1 MLTRTEYTFGECFG
15 PIDSVIARAK
25 AINCHRP
32 AICDFGTWGHVPFYK
47 AAMKAELDPI
57 MGAELPIGDEERS
70 VKVLAKN
77 QEGLRELYRLSAGAS
92 YETEFSNNLIVFPFT
107 ADPEKI
113 KAADF
118 VLDLHP
124 LNKVINE
131 RNIVLAQRRKLP
143 LFFISD
149 VRYPA
154 PTDRRYAELLGV
166 RLGSHSQHWF
176 SEDEVISTYS
186 DSVRWMD
193 ISERIESVTL
203 PVAKNMVVE
212 GDLEA
217 EARKGISWRFPN
229 GWSDEYEAR
238 LQRELGVIR
247 EKQFESYF
255 LMVYDLIR
263 WARERMLVGPGRGS
277 SSGSIIC
284 YLLGITELDPIEH
297 GLLFE
302 RFVDVTRIDLPDID
316 MDFPGDRRDELFVY
330 LKQKYG
336 SESIARLGNVNR
348 MKPRSIL
355 AQVGKRMKIPVWE
368 TTEIR
373 DNMIER
379 SSGDSRAAFCLNDT
393 LETLKAGR
401 DLLENHPGFKDA
413 GALEGHASHAG
424 VHAAGVIICD
434 TPVADYCSVT
444 GEGIGQIDKYQAE
457 SINLMKLDV
466 LGLKTLDIVQETL
479 DEVGKK
485 IEDIDVNAKE
495 IYELLNSQKI
505 TGVFQLEGDAARQ
518 LLRQFEVRDFNDI
531 VALTSLA
538 RPGPLQS
545 GGAMKFL
552 DIRNNK
558 DTPFYYHELHKK
570 WTEQTE
576 GIVVYQ
582 EQILFLG
589 RDIGLLGW
597 PELTALRRAMSKS
610 LGKEYFD
617 QFRDKFLLGAESQN
631 IDRQAASE
639 IWNSMMHA
647 GSYAFVK
654 AHAAAYSVIS
664 AWTAWL
670 KYHYPLQFSA
680 ASLRHTSDDE
690 AVLKLL
696 REITSEGYK
705 YVAFNKDFSEA
716 SWAAKGDAIYG
727 GLMAVHGVGPKMAQK
742 ILDAR
747 AGGKPLTPSIIAK
760 LENPKLKWPDPYP
773 FTARFGDWYKNPRS
787 HGLKDG
793 WQLTKCNDLE
803 ADGKEHVVLGIMTE
817 KNIRDAMETGNVI
830 KRGGISTDYDLEF
843 RYWLNI
849 TLKDDTG
856 LMIATVSRKDYP
868 KLGKEILETVPVG
881 AAVLVRGKMG
891 TNGIRKLYIQ
901 KWKVVNDE
909 S

>member
-1 MLTRTEYTFGECFG
+1 MITRSEFTFGNCFG
-15 PIDSVIARAK
+15 PISRVVARASELGCKK
-25 AINCHRP
+25 A
-32 AICDFGTWGHVPFYK
+32 ALCDIGTWGHVPFFKVAEK
-47 AAMKAELDPI
+47 AGIQPI
-57 MGAELPIGDEERS
+57 LGAELSVGDEERS
-70 VKVLAKN
+70 IKVLAKN
-77 QEGLRELYRLSAGAS
+77 QEGLRELYRHSAGIT
-92 YETEFSNNLIVFPFT
+92 YETEFSDNLLVFPFT
-107 ADPEKI
+107 AEASKVQ
-113 KAADF
+113 AADMM
-118 VLDLHP
+118 LDLHP
-124 LNKVINE
+124 LNPLLNE
-131 RNIVLAQRRKLP
+131 RNFELAKKTGLP
-143 LFFISD
+143 LFFVSD

-154 PTDRRYAELLGV
+154 PTDRKYAELLGV
-166 RLGSHSQHWF
+166 RLGAHSQHWW
-176 SEDEVISTYS
+176 SAAEAAHHYPTISWEEVA
-186 DSVRWMD
+186 
-193 ISERIESVTL
+193 ERFEKIAL

-229 GWSDEYEAR
+229 GFSDEYEAR

-316 MDFPGDRRDELFVY
+316 MDFPGDRRDELFDY
-330 LKQKYG
+330 LKGKYG
-336 SESIARLGNVNR
+336 AESIARLGNVNKL
-348 MKPRSIL
+348 KPKSIL
-355 AQVGKRMKIPVWE
+355 AGVGKRMKIPVWE

-379 SSGDSRAAFCLNDT
+379 SSGDSRAAFCLEDT
-393 LETLKAGR
+393 LGTLKAGR
-401 DLLENHPGFKDA
+401 DLLEKHPGFRNS

-424 VHAAGVIICD
+424 VHAAGVIICN

-444 GEGIGQIDKYQAE
+444 AEGISQIDKYQAE
-457 SINLMKLDV
+457 SLNLMKLDA

-479 DEVGKK
+479 DRVGKK
-485 IEDIDVNAKE
+485 ITDIDVHAPE
-495 IYELLNSQKI
+495 IYTLLNSQKI

-518 LLRQFEVRDFNDI
+518 LLRQFEVKNFNDI

-545 GGAMKFL
+545 GGAKKFL
-552 DIRNNK
+552 DVRRGN
-558 DTPFYYHELHKK
+558 DTPTYYHDIHKK

-576 GIVVYQ
+576 SVVVYQ

-589 RDIGLLGW
+589 RDMGLLGW

-617 QFRDKFLLGAESQN
+617 QFRDKFLLGAEQQG
-631 IDRQAASE
+631 IAREAALE
-639 IWNSMMHA
+639 VWNSMMHA

-670 KYHYPLQFSA
+670 KHHYPLEFSA

-696 REITSEGYK
+696 REITGEGFK
-705 YVAFNKDFSEA
+705 YVAFDKDRSEA

-727 GLMAVHGVGPKMAQK
+727 GLTAVHGIGPKMAQK
-742 ILDAR
+742 VLDSR
-747 AGGKPLTPSIIAK
+747 VSGKPLTPSITAR

-773 FTARFGDWYKNPRS
+773 FTARFGDWYENPRK
-787 HGLKDG
+787 HGLKEG
-793 WQLTKCNDLE
+793 SALTKCNELE
-803 ADGKEHVVLGIMTE
+803 ADSSERVVLAVLTE
-817 KNIRDAMETGNVI
+817 KNLRDALETGNVM
-830 KRGGISTDYDLEF
+830 KRGGVITDYDRQF

-849 TLKDDTG
+849 TVRDDTG
-856 LMIATVSRKDYP
+856 LAILTVRRKDYERM
-868 KLGKEILETVPVG
+868 GKEILESVPIG
-881 AAVLVRGKMG
+881 AVLLVRGRMG
-891 TNGIRKLYIQ
+891 GNGIRMLQIE
-901 KWKVVNDE
+901 KWKVVENA
-909 S
+909 

>member
-1 MLTRTEYTFGECFG
+1 MITRTEFTFGNCFG
-15 PIDSVIARAK
+15 PIGRVVARASELGYTK
-25 AINCHRP
+25 A
-32 AICDFGTWGHVPFYK
+32 AICDVGTWGHVPFFK
-47 AAMKAELDPI
+47 AAEKAGIQPI
-57 MGAELPIGDEERS
+57 LGAELLVGDEERS
-70 VKVLAKN
+70 IKVLAKN
-77 QEGLRELYRLSAGAS
+77 QEGLRELYRHSAGIT
-92 YETEFSNNLIVFPFT
+92 YDTEFSDNLLVFPFT
-107 ADPEKI
+107 AEI
-113 KAADF
+113 ERVKAQDM
-118 VLDLHP
+118 VVDLHP
-124 LNKVINE
+124 LNPLKNKINIE
-131 RNIVLAQRRKLP
+131 VARAKSLP
-143 LFFISD
+143 LFFVSD

-154 PTDRRYAELLGV
+154 PTDRKYAELLGV
-166 RLGSHSQHWF
+166 RLGAHSQHWW
-176 SEDEVISTYS
+176 SQCEIDEIHPV
-186 DSVRWMD
+186 SVSWEE
-193 ISERIESVTL
+193 IAERFEPVTL

-217 EARKGISWRFPN
+217 EARKGISWRFPK
-229 GWSDEYEAR
+229 GFGEEYEAR

-255 LMVYDLIR
+255 LMVYDLMR

-316 MDFPGDRRDELFVY
+316 MDFPGDRRDELFTY
-330 LKQKYG
+330 LKETYG
-336 SESIARLGNVNR
+336 ETNIARLGNVNKL
-348 MKPRSIL
+348 KPKSIL
-355 AQVGKRMKIPVWE
+355 ANVGKRMKIPVWE
-368 TTEIR
+368 TAEIR

-379 SSGDSRAAFCLNDT
+379 SSGDSRAAFCLEDT
-393 LETLKAGR
+393 MGALKAGR
-401 DLLENHPGFKDA
+401 ELLEKHPGFRNA

-424 VHAAGVIICD
+424 VHAAGVIICN

-444 GEGIGQIDKYQAE
+444 AEGIGQIDKYQAE
-457 SINLMKLDV
+457 SLNLMKLDA

-485 IEDIDVNAKE
+485 ITDIDVHDPK
-495 IYELLNSQKI
+495 IYDLLNSQKI

-518 LLRQFEVRDFNDI
+518 LLRQFQVKNFNDI

-545 GGAMKFL
+545 GGAKKFL
-552 DIRNNK
+552 DVRRGL
-558 DTPFYYHELHKK
+558 DVPLYHHDIHKK

-576 GIVVYQ
+576 GVVIYQ

-617 QFRDKFLLGAESQN
+617 QFRDKFLDGAEQQN
-631 IDRQAASE
+631 INKESALE
-639 IWNSMMHA
+639 VWNSMMHA

-670 KYHYPLQFSA
+670 KYYHPLQFSA
-680 ASLRHTSDDE
+680 ASLRHTSDDD

-696 REITSEGYK
+696 REITAEGFK
-705 YVAFNKDFSEA
+705 YVAFDKDRSEA

-727 GLMAVHGVGPKMAQK
+727 GLTAVHGIGPKMAQK
-742 ILDAR
+742 VLDSR
-747 AGGKPLTPSIIAK
+747 VTKKDLPPSITAK
-760 LENPKLKWPDPYP
+760 LENPRLKWPDPYP
-773 FTARFGDWYKNPRS
+773 FTARFGEWYANPRKY
-787 HGLKDG
+787 GLKEG
-793 WQLTKCNDLE
+793 WEFTKCNDLE
-803 ADGKEHVVLGIMTE
+803 ADGSERVLIGVLTE
-817 KNIRDAMETGNVI
+817 KNLRDALETGNVM
-830 KRGGISTDYDLEF
+830 KRGGVITDYDRQF
-843 RYWLNI
+843 RYWLNVTI
-849 TLKDDTG
+849 KDDTG
-856 LMIATVSRKDYP
+856 LAIATVRRKDYE
-868 KLGKEILETVPVG
+868 KMGKEILEAVPIG
-881 AAVLVRGKMG
+881 AVLLIRGRMG
-891 TNGIRKLYIQ
+891 GNGIRMLQIE
-901 KWKVVNDE
+901 KWKVVSDG

>member
-1 MLTRTEYTFGECFG
+1 MLTRTEFTFGNCFG
-15 PIDSVIARAK
+15 PINRVVERATK
-25 AINCHRP
+25 LGFNKP
-32 AICDFGTWGHVPFYK
+32 AICDVGTWGHVPFFK
-47 AAMKAELDPI
+47 AAEKAGLQPVL
-57 MGAELPIGDEERS
+57 GAELKVGDEERS
-70 VKVLAKN
+70 IKVLAKN
-77 QEGLRELYRLSAGAS
+77 QEGVRELYRLSAGITYDS
-92 YETEFSNNLIVFPFT
+92 EFSDNLLVLPFT
-107 ADPEKI
+107 ADPALVQ
-113 KAADF
+113 AADMVF
-118 VLDLHP
+118 DLHP
-124 LNKVINE
+124 LNPLLNE
-131 RNIVLAQRRKLP
+131 QNRAMAKRMAKP
-143 LFFISD
+143 LLFVSD

-154 PTDRRYAELLGV
+154 PTDRKYAELLGV
-166 RLGSHSQHWF
+166 RLGAHSQHWWSPAEMEQHF
-176 SEDEVISTYS
+176 PESMVWGEFA
-186 DSVRWMD
+186 
-193 ISERIESVTL
+193 ERFEKVKL
-203 PVAKNMVVE
+203 PVAENMVVE

-217 EARKGISWRFPN
+217 EARKGIPWRFPR
-229 GWSDEYEAR
+229 GFGEEYEAR

-316 MDFPGDRRDELFVY
+316 MDFPGDRRDELFTY
-330 LKQKYG
+330 LQGKYG
-336 SESIARLGNVNR
+336 AESIARLGNVNR
-348 MKPRSIL
+348 LKPKSIL
-355 AQVGKRMKIPVWE
+355 VTVGKRMRIPSWE
-368 TTEIR
+368 TAEIR

-379 SSGDSRAAFCLNDT
+379 SSGDSRAAFCLEDT
-393 LETLKAGR
+393 MGALKAGR
-401 DLLENHPGFKDA
+401 ELLDKHPGFRNA

-424 VHAAGVIICD
+424 VHAAGVIICN

-444 GEGIGQIDKYQAE
+444 AEGISQIDKYQAE
-457 SINLMKLDV
+457 SLNLMKLDA
-466 LGLKTLDIVQETL
+466 LGLKTLDVVQETL
-479 DEVGKK
+479 DKVGKK
-485 IEDIDVNAKE
+485 ITDIDVHDQK
-495 IYELLNSQKI
+495 IYDLLNSQKI

-518 LLRQFEVRDFNDI
+518 LLRQFQVKNFNDI

-545 GGAMKFL
+545 GGAKKFMEV
-552 DIRNNK
+552 RRGT
-558 DTPFYYHELHKK
+558 DTPTYYHDIHRK

-576 GIVVYQ
+576 GVVVYQ

-617 QFRDKFLLGAESQN
+617 QFRDKFLEGAEKQEIN
-631 IDRQAASE
+631 REAALE
-639 IWNSMMHA
+639 VWNSMMHA

-670 KYHYPLQFSA
+670 KYYHPLEFCA

-696 REITSEGYK
+696 REITAEGFK
-705 YVAFNKDFSEA
+705 YVAFDKSRSEA

-727 GLMAVHGVGPKMAQK
+727 GLTAVHGIGPKMAQK
-742 ILDAR
+742 VLDSR
-747 AGGKPLTPSIIAK
+747 ETGKPLPPSITAK
-760 LENPKLKWPDPYP
+760 LDNPKLKWPDPYP
-773 FTARFGDWYKNPRS
+773 FTLLYGDWYVNPRK
-787 HGLKDG
+787 HGLKEG
-793 WQLTKCNDLE
+793 STLTKCNELE
-803 ADGKEHVVLGIMTE
+803 ADSTERVVLGVLAE
-817 KNIRDAMETGNVI
+817 KNLRDALETGNVM
-830 KRGGISTDYDLEF
+830 KRGGVITDYDRQY

-856 LMIATVSRKDYP
+856 LAIATIRRKDYE
-868 KLGKEILETVPVG
+868 KMGKEILESVPIG
-881 AAVLVRGKMG
+881 AVLLLRGKMG
-891 TNGIRKLYIQ
+891 GNGIRMLQIE
-901 KWKVVNDE
+901 KWKVIQGV
-909 S
+909 